1 MMRIKIKNMEPQLE
15 KIREVQKEAW
25 NKSSAG
31 WKKWDDT
38 VMEFMRPMSD
48 EMIRMLNPKDDD
60 IMLDVAT
67 GTGEPGLTIAS
78 ILKNGKVTGIDLS
91 EKMLAVAEENA
102 QKRGIK
108 NFETI
113 CCDVSAL
120 PFVNDTFT
128 AITCRFGFNLFPDMN
143 LALSEMFRV
152 LKPGGRIVTSVWNV
166 PEKNPWVST
175 SMQTMI
181 IMLQLTPPAPGA
193 PGIYRCSQPGL
204 MAELFANAGLKDIQ
218 QKEVKSKLQF
228 ENSTTYWSFI
238 TETSSPVA
246 FFKADETLQQQI
258 KQTVL
263 DKVSQEN
270 YNGKIALESN
280 AIVIFGEK

>member
-1 MMRIKIKNMEPQLE
+1 MEPQLE

-31 WKKWDDT
+31 WKKWDDIN
-38 VMEFMRPMSD
+38 MKFLKPMSD
-48 EMIRMLNPKDDD
+48 EMIRMLSLKDDD
-60 IMLDVAT
+60 IVLDVAT

-78 ILKNGKVTGIDLS
+78 ILKNGKVTGTDLS
-91 EKMLAVAEENA
+91 EKMVAVAEENA

-108 NFETI
+108 NFEAI

-128 AITCRFGFNLFPDMN
+128 AITCRLGFNLFPDMN
-143 LALSEMFRV
+143 LALSEMIRV
-152 LKPGGRIVTSVWNV
+152 LKPGCRIVASVWNI
-166 PEKNPWVST
+166 PEKNSWVST

-181 IMLQLTPPAPGA
+181 TMLQLTPPAAGA
-193 PGIYRCSQPGL
+193 PGIYRCSPPGL
-204 MAELFANAGLKDIQ
+204 MAELFANAGLKNIQ
-218 QKEVKSKLQF
+218 QKEIEGKLQF

-238 TETSSPVA
+238 TEVASPVA
-246 FFKADETLQQQI
+246 FFKADKALQQQI

-263 DKVSQEN
+263 DKVSQKN
-270 YNGKIALESN
+270 YNGNIGLESN
-280 AIVIFGEK
+280 AIVICGEK